1 MNFRTIAL
9 LLTLPFIGGALIAGW
24 VIKQYDL
31 FGADAPVVAPA
42 APITVQTERLIVPPP
57 PVDSSTALAPGNSAR
72 TEGMLIASAARR
84 AIDAGQ
90 PLGYVGDQLRL
101 RFGGSQPQNVATLL
115 SASARPVTLAGLQS
129 GLDTIGDLLL
139 SRSNSTGLL
148 LRIQREMNEL
158 FVLRKAGTLST
169 APSQRLLR
177 AKKYAAS
184 GNIAAAISE
193 VQKMPG
199 AARGLDWLTKA
210 GAYVATHKALDAIER
225 AAATAPE
232 AVPEPKPLSSS
243 MPTVADPAANA
254 EPALETPILQAPVE

>member
-1 MNFRTIAL
+1 MSFRKIAL
-9 LLTLPFIGGALIAGW
+9 LLTLPFIGGALITGW
-24 VIKQYDL
+24 AIKQYDL
-31 FGADAPVVAPA
+31 FGSEAVVVASPA
-42 APITVQTERLIVPPP
+42 PTSVQSERLIAPPP
-57 PVDSSTALAPGNSAR
+57 IDDSSALAPGNSAR

-90 PLGYVGDQLRL
+90 PLGYVSDQLRL

-115 SASARPVTLAGLQS
+115 SASARPVTLANLQS
-129 GLDTIGDLLL
+129 DLESIGDLLL
-139 SRSNSTGLL
+139 SRSKSTGLL

-158 FVLRKAGTLST
+158 FVLRKEGTLST

-177 AKKYAAS
+177 AKKHAAN

-210 GAYVATHKALDAIER
+210 GSYVSAHKALDAIER

-232 AVPEPKPLSSS
+232 ALPEPKPLAPLL
-243 MPTVADPAANA
+243 PTQADP
-254 EPALETPILQAPVE
+254 EQSSTPALETPILQAPAE